1 MTTKTLDSKGRI
13 TLGPAYANK
22 TVLIDDSDATRIII
36 TPAVVIPEHEAWL
49 YKNEKA
55 LQSVV
60 LGIEQA
66 RSGQFAAEAPELG
79 TRAPGD
85 EEAPVDEEE

>member
-1 MTTKTLDSKGRI
+1 MTTKTLDSKGRV
-13 TLGPAYANK
+13 TLGPAYANR

-55 LQSVV
+55 LHSVV
-60 LGIEQA
+60 VGIEQA
-66 RSGQFAAEAPELG
+66 RLGQFATDLPDLG
-79 TRAPGD
+79 VDTPAD
-85 EEAPVDEEE
+85 EED

>member
-1 MTTKTLDSKGRI
+1 MTTKTLDSKGRV

-36 TPAVVIPEHEAWL
+36 TPAVVIPAHEAWL

-66 RSGQFAAEAPELG
+66 RTGQFATEAPDLG
-79 TRAPGD
+79 ADVSTD
-85 EEAPVDEEE
+85 EED

>member
-13 TLGPAYANK
+13 TLGPAYANR

-55 LQSVV
+55 LHSVV

-66 RSGQFAAEAPELG
+66 RSGQFAAEAPNLG
-79 TRAPGD
+79 ADIPAD
-85 EEAPVDEEE
+85 EED

>member
-55 LQSVV
+55 LQSVS

-66 RSGQFAAEAPELG
+66 RSGQFAAEAPDLG
-79 TRAPGD
+79 TGVPAD
-85 EEAPVDEEE
+85 EED